1 MTRVTNSAIS
11 SRENFNAKNKRILST
26 VFSTVLFFGCAIF
39 VASRGYICFEKFLGK
54 PEKVD
59 ISFKFTGT
67 QKFPSVSICTK
78 QFFNE
83 DVFDECQLSVAN
95 YTSKENPVWVNLIFS
110 WYYLNRNLYGS
121 HKGLRNL
128 NFVGRNRKWK
138 LYRAKK
144 IVWKCLVKSGHSWYW
159 MVQCFNIY
167 KSKLQL
173 W

>member
-1 MTRVTNSAIS
+1 MTRVTNSAIL

-67 QKFPSVSICTK
+67 QKFPSISICTK

-95 YTSKENPVWVNLIFS
+95 YTSEENPVWASLIFS
-110 WYYLNRNLYGS
+110 CYLIY
-121 HKGLRNL
+121 
-128 NFVGRNRKWK
+128 
-138 LYRAKK
+138 
-144 IVWKCLVKSGHSWYW
+144 LVVFHISVPKVLFLQAAEFSG
-159 MVQCFNIY
+159 
-167 KSKLQL
+167 
-173 W
+173 

>member
-26 VFSTVLFFGCAIF
+26 VFSTVLFLGCAIF

-67 QKFPSVSICTK
+67 QKFPSISICTK

-83 DVFDECQLSVAN
+83 DVFEECQLSVAN
-95 YTSKENPVWVNLIFS
+95 YTSEENPVWVSLIFS
-110 WYYLNRNLYGS
+110 CYLSSNLYGS
-121 HKGLRNL
+121 HKGLKNL
-128 NFVGRNRKWK
+128 DFVGRNRK
-138 LYRAKK
+138 
-144 IVWKCLVKSGHSWYW
+144 
-159 MVQCFNIY
+159 
-167 KSKLQL
+167 
-173 W
+173 

>member
-1 MTRVTNSAIS
+1 MTRVTNSGTL
-11 SRENFNAKNKRILST
+11 SRKNFNAKNKRILST

-67 QKFPSVSICTK
+67 QKFPSISICTK

-95 YTSKENPVWVNLIFS
+95 YTSRENPVWVSLIFHYMALS
-110 WYYLNRNLYGS
+110 SNPATCYQQKINHNCSLDFKPTLG
-121 HKGLRNL
+121 
-128 NFVGRNRKWK
+128 F
-138 LYRAKK
+138 KK
-144 IVWKCLVKSGHSWYW
+144 RFIQ
-159 MVQCFNIY
+159 M
-167 KSKLQL
+167 
-173 W
+173 